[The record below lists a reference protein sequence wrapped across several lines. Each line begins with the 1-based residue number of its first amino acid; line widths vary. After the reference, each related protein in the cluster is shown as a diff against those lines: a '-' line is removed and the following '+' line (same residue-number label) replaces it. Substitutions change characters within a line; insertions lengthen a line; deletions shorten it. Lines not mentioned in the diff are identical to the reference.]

1 MHLEPAYDALGNELS
16 AQSEDKMG
24 AECIYVKQFVI
35 SEKELKGKVE
45 VPALK

>member
-1 MHLEPAYDALGNELS
+1 MMLWEMNCQLRE
-16 AQSEDKMG
+16 KMG
-24 AECIYVKQFVI
+24 AKCIYVKQFVI